1 MRVSRETRTRRIE
14 KDTTVMK
21 VFRMKDV
28 EKIEEML
35 ATGKTV
41 EVEWK
46 DGATGEMNTET
57 VKSVRWD
64 GLVFTTGGCIFTG
77 IDKLV
82 EIREVE

>member
-1 MRVSRETRTRRIE
+1 
-14 KDTTVMK
+14 MK
-21 VFRMKDV
+21 TFRMADV

-35 ATGKTV
+35 AAGKTV

-64 GLVFTTGGCIFTG
+64 GLVFTTGSCIYTG

-82 EIREVE
+82 EIREAA

>member
-1 MRVSRETRTRRIE
+1 
-14 KDTTVMK
+14 MK
-21 VFRMKDV
+21 TFRMADA
-28 EKIEEML
+28 EKIEAML
-35 ATGKTV
+35 AAGKTV

-46 DGATGEMNTET
+46 DGATGEMNTEA

-82 EIREVE
+82 EIREVA

>member
-1 MRVSRETRTRRIE
+1 
-14 KDTTVMK
+14 MK
-21 VFRMKDV
+21 IFRMADV

-35 ATGKTV
+35 ASGKTV

-57 VKSVRWD
+57 VKSVRLD
-64 GLVFTTGGCIFTG
+64 GLVFTTGGCIYTG

-82 EIREVE
+82 EIREVA